1 MENYNRTRL
10 RSINQTAANA
20 YLTAAGT
27 VGSTGGYA
35 RTFSF
40 RGRSRLS
47 PATWLENNNLQQIDT
62 LDPAI
67 GFTGGGTVNSAYGSN
82 GDWLSL
88 DGNLMPASEIV
99 FFIGSNKKYATATS
113 NFGFG
118 AGVEFTAPTGSAGVT
133 SVIMCTPYGYTIENA
148 FEYSNIAP

>member
-10 RSINQTAANA
+10 RSINQTVGNS
-20 YLTAAGT
+20 YLTADGGS
-27 VGSTGGYA
+27 GSTGDYA

-67 GFTGGGTVNSAYGSN
+67 GFTGGGTVNTAYGAI
-82 GDWLSL
+82 GDWVSL
-88 DGNLMPASEIV
+88 DGSIMPVSEIV
-99 FFIGSNKKYATATS
+99 FFIGSNKKYVTATS
-113 NFGFG
+113 NIGSN
-118 AGVEFTAPTGSAGVT
+118 AGVEFTAPTGSVGVT
-133 SVIMCTPYGYTIENA
+133 YVVMCTPYGYVENA

>member
-10 RSINQTAANA
+10 RSINQTVANA
-20 YLTAAGT
+20 YLPATGGA
-27 VGSTGGYA
+27 GSTGDYA

-67 GFTGGGTVNSAYGSN
+67 GFTGGGTVNSAYGSV

-99 FFIGSNKKYATATS
+99 FFIGSNKAYVTATS

-118 AGVEFTAPTGSAGVT
+118 AGVEFTAPAASATVT
-133 SVIMCTPYGYTIENA
+133 YLIMCTPYGYTTQNY